1 MLLMGDQDIS
11 QLLLDLEL
19 DWLTLPKLQVAMLE
33 YLEAQVTM
41 FTLDLILLERM
52 LTVKQQIIDGSQLMD
67 APTKLS
73 KAKIVKEMFIKF
85 IDGLMK
91 DKDLMR
97 PIIGL
102 TLKAM
107 FTNATDGLMIKKSL
121 TKLFKLLNAMDL
133 LSLSTLLKTDMEL
146 SEESIPFLSD
156 NTELAKNTDRMAFTQ
171 LSHFPFHHK
180 LPKQESYQQQMS

>member
-52 LTVKQQIIDGSQLMD
+52 PTVKQQIIDGSQLMD

-97 PIIGL
+97 QIIGL
-102 TLKAM
+102 ALKAM
-107 FTNATDGLMIKKSL
+107 FTNATDGLMIKKSF

-171 LSHFPFHHK
+171 LSHLPFPHK
-180 LPKQESYQQQMS
+180 LPKQESYQQQM